1 MENGAVFSK
10 KIQRMFTAIAPW
22 YDFLNRLLSLGQ
34 DQYWRKTAVD
44 YLEPESGQK
53 ILDLA
58 TGTADVALDIASRFR
73 NGIRV
78 YGVDFSRQMLLRAL
92 AKTQSRN
99 LESLISFQAGKGEE
113 LPFASE
119 QFHGAIVAF
128 GIRNFFNIQQGLKE
142 ICRVLRPGHRL
153 VILEFSIPRN
163 AFFRRIYLLYF
174 QKILPW
180 IGEKVS
186 RHENAYHYLPRS
198 VKDFPGRNE
207 FVDILHQA
215 GFEKITLR
223 DLTWGIA
230 TLYIGHKSEN
240 F

>member
-78 YGVDFSRQMLLRAL
+78 YGVDFSRQMLL
-92 AKTQSRN
+92 
-99 LESLISFQAGKGEE
+99 F
-113 LPFASE
+113 
-119 QFHGAIVAF
+119 
-128 GIRNFFNIQQGLKE
+128 LK
-142 ICRVLRPGHRL
+142 LR
-153 VILEFSIPRN
+153 
-163 AFFRRIYLLYF
+163 
-174 QKILPW
+174 
-180 IGEKVS
+180 
-186 RHENAYHYLPRS
+186 
-198 VKDFPGRNE
+198 
-207 FVDILHQA
+207 
-215 GFEKITLR
+215 GFEIILGRSEVGT
-223 DLTWGIA
+223 GILLIFVQKKLIQF
-230 TLYIGHKSEN
+230 TS
-240 F
+240 